1 MAINVCPCGDLS
13 DAETPSDSV
22 PGTPKFNERSPADMI
37 IPVLTAQ
44 TCPVL
49 LAPRQKISLRQTAT
63 GAVRFLAGAF
73 FFSLT
78 PDFSRVAA
86 GGMEANGF
94 NRFRRRSIAGICQ
107 AVETALAGAT
117 LATGLKPGVNEKLQ
131 NSEMRPWFSAAK
143 IYA

>member
-1 MAINVCPCGDLS
+1 MSAAKRKSFL
-13 DAETPSDSV
+13 
-22 PGTPKFNERSPADMI
+22 
-37 IPVLTAQ
+37 
-44 TCPVL
+44 
-49 LAPRQKISLRQTAT
+49 PRRTAT
-63 GAVRFLAGAF
+63 GATQFLAGAF

-86 GGMEANGF
+86 GGVEANGF